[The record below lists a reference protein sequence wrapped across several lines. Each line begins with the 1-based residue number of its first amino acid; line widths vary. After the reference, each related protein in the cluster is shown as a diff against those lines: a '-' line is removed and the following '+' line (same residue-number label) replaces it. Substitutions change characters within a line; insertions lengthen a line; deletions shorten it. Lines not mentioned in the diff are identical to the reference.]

1 MEIPRYQRS
10 VAAVGPARAAR
21 LRPSAAGGVFGAAA
35 QGLETVAG
43 ILADREEAEAV
54 AFASKVSAEAARH
67 FSIRGHQAKAQ
78 APEGATGFAGAFDAE
93 IDTYAK
99 DILAQAPNDTA
110 RELAS
115 ARLGKLREN
124 LFEDALDFEVK
135 ATQRQRLTDFDTGI
149 NALTTAAFNDPG
161 GAARYLAQAEG
172 DLKAAASVWMLPQ
185 DVSERRGKLAEG
197 IAGAA
202 VKGLIAADPAA
213 ALAALD
219 QGVFD
224 PGLDGTA
231 KSTLRKSATEA
242 LDAVERE
249 RKAAAKEAERL
260 AEKAQKDRREG
271 LQNDF
276 LTRLNDPQ
284 APVPTVREV
293 LSSDLSPA
301 GAGSKKTFIDLIEK
315 KRSGADLNVTDPR
328 VYRARRAAIE
338 GGLLRG
344 AEALI
349 PDIGNGLSIT
359 DYERLKSDMARA
371 STDRGKADLSLRGRA
386 AALAKRELVN
396 SKPLLGINDR
406 AGERRLYA
414 LEFELD
420 QKLAEGEQA
429 GKTYQNMLD
438 PRSPDY
444 VLGPLIQ
451 TYRRTPDEELADQ
464 VRALGALAPGEKT
477 PAPSADMARL
487 PGETIQQWRERT
499 GK

>member
-10 VAAVGPARAAR
+10 VAAVGPARAPR
-21 LRPSAAGGVFGAAA
+21 LRPSAAGGMFGAAA

-43 ILADREEAEAV
+43 ILAHQEEAEAV

-67 FSIRGHQAKAQ
+67 FSIRSRQAKAE
-78 APEGATGFAGAFDAE
+78 ATEGAAGFAGAFDVE
-93 IDTYAK
+93 VDTYAK
-99 DILAQAPNDTA
+99 DILARAPNETA

-115 ARLGKLREN
+115 ARLGKLQES
-124 LFEDALDFEVK
+124 LFEDAVDFEAK
-135 ATQRQRLTDFDTGI
+135 ATHRQRLTDFDLGVK
-149 NALTTAAFNDPG
+149 ALSTAAFNDPG

-172 DLKAAASVWMLPQ
+172 DLKAASSVWMLPQ
-185 DVSERRGKLAEG
+185 DASERRAKLAEG

-202 VKGLIAADPAA
+202 IKGLIAADPAA
-213 ALAALD
+213 AVAALD

-224 PGLDGTA
+224 PGLDGDA
-231 KSTLRKSATEA
+231 KAALRKSATEA
-242 LDAVERE
+242 LGAVERE

-260 AEKAQKDRREG
+260 AKQAEKERREA
-271 LQNDF
+271 LQNDY

-293 LSSDLSPA
+293 LASELPPA
-301 GAGSKKTFIDLIEK
+301 GAGSKKAFIDLIEK
-315 KRSGADLNVTDPR
+315 KRSGSDLNVTDPR
-328 VYRARRAAIE
+328 VYRARRAAIA

-344 AEALI
+344 PEALI
-349 PDIGNGLSIT
+349 PDIGNGLGIT
-359 DYERLKSDMARA
+359 DFERLKSDMARA
-371 STDRGKADLSLRGRA
+371 ATDRGKADLTLRGRA
-386 AALAKRELVN
+386 IDLAKRELVN
-396 SKPLLGINDR
+396 SKPLLGINDPE
-406 AGERRLYA
+406 GERRLYA

-429 GKTYQNMLD
+429 GKTYENMLN

-451 TYRRTPDEELADQ
+451 TYRQTPAEVLNSQ
-464 VRALGALAPGEKT
+464 VRALENMAP
-477 PAPSADMARL
+477 AADKGLARL